1 MTTILNDIIN
11 DKLSKNEII
20 DIYKLSSQKFKTKI
34 KKIIIIKNINL
45 IYQQKLD
52 IEKTS
57 FIASLLNKLR
67 NKIIDKKIYNSDKK
81 LIYKIFKISKNNYKN
96 IYKEIFKQK
105 PLEEQIMI
113 RNNINNKIKL
123 RFLNMSYAEKK
134 QYREQK
140 KNRRIKKIGLDAYK
154 LIFRNR
160 FNKWY
165 NSLSDERKEIIKNKR
180 NLRYQNL
187 SLDKK
192 EKLLER
198 HKMYYHKLS
207 NDKKQEYQKNKKIKK
222 ITN

>member
-1 MTTILNDIIN
+1 MTSILNDIIN

-20 DIYKLSSQKFKTKI
+20 DIYKLSSQKFKIKI
-34 KKIIIIKNINL
+34 KKIIIIKNINI

-57 FIASLLNKLR
+57 FLASLLNKLR
-67 NKIIDKKIYNSDKK
+67 NKCTDKKTYNSNKQ
-81 LIYKIFKISKNNYKN
+81 LIYKILKISKDNYKN

-123 RFLNMSYAEKK
+123 RFLNMSYSEKK

-154 LIFRNR
+154 LIIRNR

-165 NSLSDERKEIIKNKR
+165 NSLSDERKEIIKNNR

-198 HKMYYHKLS
+198 HKIYYHKLS
-207 NDKKQEYQKNKKIKK
+207 NDKKQEYQKNKKRLRIK
-222 ITN
+222 

>member
-20 DIYKLSSQKFKTKI
+20 NIYKLSSQKFKTKI
-34 KKIIIIKNINL
+34 KKIIIIKNINN

-52 IEKTS
+52 SEKNS
-57 FIASLLNKLR
+57 FIASLLNKMQ
-67 NKIIDKKIYNSDKK
+67 NKITDKKTYNSNKQ
-81 LIYKIFKISKNNYKN
+81 LIYKILKISKDNYKN

-123 RFLNMSYAEKK
+123 RFLNMSYSEKK
-134 QYREQK
+134 QYRERK

-154 LIFRNR
+154 LITRNR

-165 NSLSDERKEIIKNKR
+165 NSLSDERKEIIRNKR

-192 EKLLER
+192 YKLLER
-198 HKMYYHKLS
+198 HKIYYHKLS
-207 NDKKQEYQKNKKIKK
+207 NDKKREYQKNKKRLL
-222 ITN
+222 IT